1 MTTRRQLLR
10 QLPVSLLGGLF
21 LTGTTHGAP
30 TPDAGHGKKHGKHKG
45 ANGKGKGKSREA
57 YYYSSADRRLVH
69 DYYMSSSVSPVYFR
83 NPEPLPPGLQKKL
96 YRTGTLPKGW
106 RKQFVV
112 LDPVLVRQLPPVPA
126 YCDRGFIGGNLVL
139 VNRNTSLVID
149 VVSLLD

>member
-10 QLPVSLLGGLF
+10 QLPVSLLGGVF
-21 LTGTTHGAP
+21 LTGTILHGDPA
-30 TPDAGHGKKHGKHKG
+30 PDAGHGKKHGKQKG
-45 ANGKGKGKSREA
+45 GKRKAKSREA
-57 YYYSSADRRLVH
+57 YYYSSADRRLVY
-69 DYYMSSSVSPVYFR
+69 DYYRPSSGAPVYYR
-83 NPEPLPPGLQKKL
+83 NPDPLPPGLQKKL

-112 LDPVLVRQLPPVPA
+112 LDPVLVRRLPPVPA
-126 YCDRGFIGGNLVL
+126 YYDRGFIGGNLVL

>member
-10 QLPVSLLGGLF
+10 QLPVSLLGGVF
-21 LTGTTHGAP
+21 LTGTILHGDPA
-30 TPDAGHGKKHGKHKG
+30 PDAGHGKKHGKQKG
-45 ANGKGKGKSREA
+45 GKRKAKSREA
-57 YYYSSADRRLVH
+57 YYYRPSSGA
-69 DYYMSSSVSPVYFR
+69 PVYYR
-83 NPEPLPPGLQKKL
+83 NPNPRPPGLQKKL

-112 LDPVLVRQLPPVPA
+112 LDPVLVRRLPPVPE
-126 YCDRGFIGGNLVL
+126 YYDRGFIGGNLVL